1 MEYTHVITDAVT
13 GEVTVIP
20 FTEEEILIH
29 LANQVEEAKED
40 PIQKLTKFLA
50 DNPDVAQFLNTN

>member
-20 FTEEEILIH
+20 FTEEEV
-29 LANQVEEAKED
+29 LAYQVEAAISEKDPVEKLKE
-40 PIQKLTKFLA
+40 FLLA
-50 DNPDVAQFLNTN
+50 NPDVANILNAE